1 MVALPAGYTKIGSQ
15 LARMS
20 LVVPHEATSHVPAV
34 PPEGVI
40 VMGILY
46 PSTIETECQRSGR
59 TIISLVSSRLG
70 RTYHRKSHTSQT

>member
-40 VMGILY
+40 VMGIL
-46 PSTIETECQRSGR
+46 
-59 TIISLVSSRLG
+59 
-70 RTYHRKSHTSQT
+70 